1 MNKLKFKK
9 YFGKNSLS
17 EMLNAFKDYIELVD
31 GFAKLSLCRDEKDD
45 FLFKFSFDGNANYL
59 IIGDQDLLILKQI
72 ENTKIITM
80 TDFLTINKLKQ
91 L

>member
-1 MNKLKFKK
+1 LSNKK
-9 YFGKNSLS
+9 
-17 EMLNAFKDYIELVD
+17 
-31 GFAKLSLCRDEKDD
+31 LCRNEKDV
-45 FLFKFSFDGNANYL
+45 FLSNLSVDGNANYL